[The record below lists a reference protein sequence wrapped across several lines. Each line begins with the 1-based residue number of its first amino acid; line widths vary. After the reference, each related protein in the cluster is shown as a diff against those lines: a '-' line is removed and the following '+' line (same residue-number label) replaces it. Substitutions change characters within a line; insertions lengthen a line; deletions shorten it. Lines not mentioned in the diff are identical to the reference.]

1 MTLRDLLAH
10 VHRAGSYGGGG
21 RLMNRCYLILEPYE
35 VEIPVSPSHM
45 LKELT
50 DHDFNKELDEP
61 FQDDHM
67 IYPWFEVWYDC
78 AEGGTLYFHFKIRPN
93 LADTK
98 STDVSEVLKGLC

>member
-1 MTLRDLLAH
+1 MTLRDLLAN

-21 RLMNRCYLILEPYE
+21 RLMYRCYLILEPYE

-50 DHDFNKELDEP
+50 DHDFNKELDET

-78 AEGGTLYFHFKIRPN
+78 AEGGRLYFHFKIRPN
-93 LADTK
+93 PGQSL
-98 STDVSEVLKGLC
+98 DVGDVLPGLC